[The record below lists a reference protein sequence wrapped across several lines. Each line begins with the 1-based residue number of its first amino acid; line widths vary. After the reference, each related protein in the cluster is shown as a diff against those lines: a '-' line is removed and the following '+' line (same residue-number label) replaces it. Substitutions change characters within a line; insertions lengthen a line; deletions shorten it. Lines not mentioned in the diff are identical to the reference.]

1 MIEGTT
7 DEELKNRDWTPEQ
20 KNRMEYLTRE
30 LLKVI
35 DKNPDREGLK
45 ETPHRVMKYLT
56 EVLQGQLFT
65 NEEIARMFDKCF
77 AFGDIDGDENDSEP
91 SEINANN
98 NDTGLV
104 VEDNL
109 HPFSMCEH
117 HLALMYNMTVTV
129 AYIPKGKVIGLSKI
143 SRIVDLCAKRLQL
156 QEKLGQDIAEVM
168 KLVLK
173 TDDVAVIISGQ
184 HACMTAR
191 GAKARESYTKTS
203 ALYGRFMTNPQL
215 RAELL
220 ALKNS

>member
-7 DEELKNRDWTPEQ
+7 DEELKNRDWTAEQ
-20 KNRMEYLTRE
+20 KKQIEYLTGE

-35 DKNPDREGLK
+35 DKNPHREGLK

-56 EVLQGQLFT
+56 EMLQGQLFT
-65 NEEIARMFDKCF
+65 NEEIAQMFDKCF
-77 AFGDIDGDENDSEP
+77 AFGDVDGDENDSEP
-91 SEINANN
+91 TEITPT

-104 VEDNL
+104 VEDNI
-109 HPFSMCEH
+109 HTFSTCEH

-143 SRIVDLCAKRLQL
+143 ARIVDLCAKRLQL

-168 KLVLK
+168 RLVLG
-173 TDDVAVIISGQ
+173 TEDVAVIISGQ

-191 GAKARESYTKTS
+191 GAKSREAYTKTS